1 MQPEVIALL
10 FPESPTAAAADG
22 APTVTALM
30 RDQQGTMEV
39 RRLRPDKALLRAAR
53 LAGRMNSGKPIV
65 DPNTRE
71 IIGYEIEPMV
81 LPAG

>member
-10 FPESPTAAAADG
+10 FPESPTAVADG
-22 APTVTALM
+22 SPTVTALM
-30 RDQQGTMEV
+30 RDQQGAMEV

-53 LAGRMNSGKPIV
+53 LAGRMNSGKPIL

-71 IIGYEIEPMV
+71 VIGYEIEPMV